1 MGKKRIITIAKHVLC
16 HYFLMAAVG
25 LHFSVKFPTV
35 AAMLT
40 RSESVRVGGRLGT
53 DLEIMQSWTTMR
65 YWTRALWW
73 DVSAY
78 CAIITRATGRS
89 WPSSV
94 ERARVIIV
102 EQLEPYSSHLLISP
116 GTSCPR
122 NSCIQLY
129 QGVDLPLSV
138 DHVMSAQGCSSE
150 PLCYPLHDS
159 STKAIHIWWR

>member
-65 YWTRALWW
+65 YWTRAL
-73 DVSAY
+73 
-78 CAIITRATGRS
+78 
-89 WPSSV
+89 
-94 ERARVIIV
+94 
-102 EQLEPYSSHLLISP
+102 
-116 GTSCPR
+116 
-122 NSCIQLY
+122 
-129 QGVDLPLSV
+129 
-138 DHVMSAQGCSSE
+138 
-150 PLCYPLHDS
+150 
-159 STKAIHIWWR
+159 